1 MKIPSTD
8 GLKKALESKNATKI
22 KEETD
27 KLKAEADKYF
37 ASVPFPEVE
46 RLVGKKMLET
56 YAGYIPEDQRIGIF
70 KVIDSRFKGNK
81 EAFIDACFKYSI
93 FGSKENFN
101 KFIAHPTLNKLDK
114 DWMAPALNTPS
125 RTDC

>member
-56 YAGYIPEDQRIGIF
+56 YAGYIPEDQQIGIF
-70 KVIDSRFKGNK
+70 KVI
-81 EAFIDACFKYSI
+81 
-93 FGSKENFN
+93 
-101 KFIAHPTLNKLDK
+101 T
-114 DWMAPALNTPS
+114 AL
-125 RTDC
+125 